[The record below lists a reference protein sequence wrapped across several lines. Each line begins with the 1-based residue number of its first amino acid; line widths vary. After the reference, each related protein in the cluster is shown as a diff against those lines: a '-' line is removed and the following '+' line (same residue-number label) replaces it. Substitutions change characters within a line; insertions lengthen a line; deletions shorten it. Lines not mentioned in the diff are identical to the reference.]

1 MPEYFWE
8 YFSQKMQ
15 DPGFSDGE
23 QEVRWTSYISRGRLP
38 PGAGRYHPTRAI
50 LQYGTL
56 KRTAWHAAAAR
67 LAWPRRRRRLLRLGA
82 CEGEGPADYPPPA
95 VDAIILH
102 GVGSPSYRSRVA
114 AMGIATGEGH
124 ESGAVVRALIGLL
137 EIMLGHVTGSAMPIA
152 ARLHPRATIL
162 HIA

>member
-1 MPEYFWE
+1 MTEYFWE

-15 DPGFSDGE
+15 DPGFSDGQE
-23 QEVRWTSYISRGRLP
+23 EVRWTSYISRGRLP

-82 CEGEGPADYPPPA
+82 CEGEGPADYPPLPLMRSYCMALA
-95 VDAIILH
+95 VRRIVLA
-102 GVGSPSYRSRVA
+102 SRQW
-114 AMGIATGEGH
+114 G
-124 ESGAVVRALIGLL
+124 
-137 EIMLGHVTGSAMPIA
+137 
-152 ARLHPRATIL
+152 
-162 HIA
+162 